1 LDKRG
6 VSGYLGV
13 FGLLLMFTG
22 VAVGVLSVNM
32 LKWADSNLASS
43 AIILLVGAIL
53 AMIGLGLLLVS
64 FLSTKNRTRR
74 YYY

>member
-13 FGLLLMFTG
+13 FGFLLTIIG

-32 LKWADSNLASS
+32 LRWADSNLASS
-43 AIILLVGAIL
+43 AIILLVGALL
-53 AMIGLGLLLVS
+53 AMIGLGILLVS
-64 FLSTKNRTRR
+64 FLSKKNRTRL
-74 YYY
+74 YY